1 MNLDTGNCRGIDLDQ
16 MYGHL
21 AQLAPFSINVQV
33 KVVMIG
39 PGNKKVPAD
48 FKRLAK
54 ILTDAGYRGYIVLEY
69 EESDD
74 PRTACPKFVE
84 QLRAAFS

>member
-1 MNLDTGNCRGIDLDQ
+1 
-16 MYGHL
+16 
-21 AQLAPFSINVQV
+21 
-33 KVVMIG
+33 MIG

-48 FKRLAK
+48 FKRLAR

-74 PRTACPKFVE
+74 PRTACPKFVD